1 MTPSL
6 PEWLTEATEATD
18 TSKGQPNQATRQ
30 APDPHPQIRMT
41 PSLPEWLT
49 EATEASKG
57 QEEKHVNASRPA
69 WPGRLVASSLP
80 ACRHTPTH
88 HHLILD
94 LDMMLVQVWC
104 RAARCRPAAT

>member
-1 MTPSL
+1 
-6 PEWLTEATEATD
+6 
-18 TSKGQPNQATRQ
+18 
-30 APDPHPQIRMT
+30 MT

-80 ACRHTPTH
+80 TCRHTPPPDPGAA
-88 HHLILD
+88 LPAVGESEGRNGEGKGIIEAGKPWPGSARGCAE
-94 LDMMLVQVWC
+94 VQG
-104 RAARCRPAAT
+104 